1 MSIMLLFVVTTLHES
16 SKELKLQQ
24 SIFKTEYTGS
34 AKPRL
39 IVISGLH
46 CRNPM
51 MVTLSGDRDV
61 NMGPGLVMSHNLITH
76 YSCDHTQVN
85 IIHHYTFQIIVHI
98 KITVFRT
105 RTDKCIKAL
114 ILSCQPYSVYSKFK
128 ATMYNFNFRNIY
140 FWP

>member
-1 MSIMLLFVVTTLHES
+1 MRLLTFCLS
-16 SKELKLQQ
+16 LNNLL
-24 SIFKTEYTGS
+24 TGS

-46 CRNPM
+46 CRNPV
-51 MVTLSGDRDV
+51 MVTLSSDRDI
-61 NMGPGLVMSHNLITH
+61 NMGPGLVMSHNLVTH

-98 KITVFRT
+98 KITVFRM

-128 ATMYNFNFRNIY
+128 ATMFNFNFRNIY